1 MPVIHAIIITFNPDK
16 DNVLLL
22 SSTLNQQVA
31 HTWII
36 DNGSSTDISKY
47 FFSSPNVTYLK
58 LEENVG
64 IAKAQNIGIVH
75 GKEMKAEYFIF
86 FDQDSTIGTDFVTGL
101 YSSYSKLS
109 RDKKIAAI
117 GPIFEDSRFGFMYPQ
132 IKLNKFGVRE
142 RITPKYG
149 SGPLLLSFIIS
160 SGMFTSVSVL
170 DDIGT
175 MNEDFFIDHVDT
187 EWCLRALGHGYEIYA
202 DTNVC
207 MKHTIGDNNIKF
219 LVWKLPVH
227 SALRRYYRMRNM
239 YYLFGMK
246 HVPFL
251 MKCREFITNNIHQ
264 LLITLA
270 SKQKNHYI
278 KYWVKSQCDGV
289 KYFLTKRF
297 K

>member
-1 MPVIHAIIITFNPDK
+1 
-16 DNVLLL
+16 
-22 SSTLNQQVA
+22 
-31 HTWII
+31 
-36 DNGSSTDISKY
+36 
-47 FFSSPNVTYLK
+47 
-58 LEENVG
+58 
-64 IAKAQNIGIVH
+64 
-75 GKEMKAEYFIF
+75 
-86 FDQDSTIGTDFVTGL
+86 
-101 YSSYSKLS
+101 
-109 RDKKIAAI
+109 
-117 GPIFEDSRFGFMYPQ
+117 
-132 IKLNKFGVRE
+132 
-142 RITPKYG
+142 
-149 SGPLLLSFIIS
+149 
-160 SGMFTSVSVL
+160 MFTSVSVL

-175 MNEDFFIDHVDT
+175 MNEDFFIDYVDT